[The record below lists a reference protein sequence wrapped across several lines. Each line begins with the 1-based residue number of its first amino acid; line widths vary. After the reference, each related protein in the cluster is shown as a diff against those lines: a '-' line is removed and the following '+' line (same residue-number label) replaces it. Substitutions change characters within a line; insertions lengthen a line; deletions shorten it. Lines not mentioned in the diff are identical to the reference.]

1 MSGVDLLIFCIFS
14 SQSLSTFHIVYTI
27 YISSSFVKKTILSPG
42 FILDGKIEDL
52 LPEFTANSFFNHEF
66 CFELGLT
73 DVNSWVSEE
82 DFLSSLKYMVPSG
95 CSHDFVRIG
104 SMHNGSYLL
113 PDILESVEACF
124 SPGIGSVHAFEDQL
138 ANEYKIPSYM
148 CDNTKFEDD
157 LQLNPDFQYF
167 IQKRLSSCSV
177 GNSISLDDWVNNSP
191 HCSSTN
197 LLLQMDIEG
206 SEYPVLLSTSR
217 SVLSKFSILV
227 FELHYL
233 SLLPFRRFSNRLYCP
248 FMEKILSLFDCVHIH
263 PNNSV
268 PAKTYSL
275 PILGRSVILPSTVEL
290 TFLRKD
296 LNPLKVPPQL
306 PHTLDS
312 DNDPN
317 LPTLNLGYP
326 WCHHL

>member
-1 MSGVDLLIFCIFS
+1 M
-14 SQSLSTFHIVYTI
+14 
-27 YISSSFVKKTILSPG
+27 KKTLFNPG

-52 LPEFTANSFFNHEF
+52 LPKFTANAFFDREF
-66 CFELGLT
+66 LFELGLI
-73 DVNSWVSEE
+73 DVNALISEE
-82 DFLSSLKYMVPSG
+82 DFLSSLQYMVPTG

-104 SMHNGSYLL
+104 SMHDGSYLL
-113 PDILESVEACF
+113 PDLLTSVEACF
-124 SPGIGSVHAFEDQL
+124 SPGVGSTHAFEDDL
-138 ANEYKIPSYM
+138 ANHYKIPSYM
-148 CDNTKFEDD
+148 CDDTVFADD
-157 LQLNPDFQYF
+157 LQLNPDFQFF
-167 IQKRLSSCSV
+167 IQKRLSSCSAS
-177 GNSISLDDWVNNSP
+177 NSISLDDWVNNSP
-191 HCSSTN
+191 HCSSNN

-233 SLLPFRRFSNRLYCP
+233 YLLPFRHFSNRLYCP

-263 PNNSV
+263 PNNTAPTNTYNLPNSG
-268 PAKTYSL
+268 KT
-275 PILGRSVILPSTVEL
+275 VIIPSTVEL

-296 LNPLKVPPQL
+296 LNPFKIPPLL

-317 LPTLNLGYP
+317 LPTLKLGYP
-326 WCHHL
+326 WCHNL